1 MTPTQRRV
9 RSWRREGGGP
19 KREAVTRP
27 EVAPRAPRCVWAGCQ
42 ADAEGVTR
50 TVCREHF
57 RAVPRWLQTALR
69 NHARGVE
76 LRDAGRLSWQDEAE
90 VNRRGGK
97 LRRFVA
103 TVSRKIRLGMQ

>member
-1 MTPTQRRV
+1 M
-9 RSWRREGGGP
+9 
-19 KREAVTRP
+19 
-27 EVAPRAPRCVWAGCQ
+27 
-42 ADAEGVTR
+42 
-50 TVCREHF
+50 CREHF